1 MVMVMVMAMA
11 DGWGIWGWFAAL
23 VAVLVVRVF
32 WVVQSTGRPVSLQPG
47 VKRRPMRT
55 LVVLGSGT
63 WRKKILKFRVVD
75 GFLGVVFGLLTLCS
89 VGSGGHT
96 AEMMSLVEALNL
108 QWYAPRHYIAGAT
121 DKMSLPRAEGV
132 EARLLKDAG
141 DADGSVQ
148 RSEYSQIFRSREV
161 GQSYLT
167 SMFTTL
173 WAFVHAVSQV
183 LRIQPDVI
191 LCNGPGTC
199 LPICVA
205 GFLMKVVGWK
215 RVVVVYVESIARVKK
230 LSLTGLLLYKL
241 RLADQF
247 FVQWKDL
254 KVKYPRSNYVG
265 RLM

>member
-55 LVVLGSGT
+55 LVVL
-63 WRKKILKFRVVD
+63 
-75 GFLGVVFGLLTLCS
+75 
-89 VGSGGHT
+89 GSGGHT